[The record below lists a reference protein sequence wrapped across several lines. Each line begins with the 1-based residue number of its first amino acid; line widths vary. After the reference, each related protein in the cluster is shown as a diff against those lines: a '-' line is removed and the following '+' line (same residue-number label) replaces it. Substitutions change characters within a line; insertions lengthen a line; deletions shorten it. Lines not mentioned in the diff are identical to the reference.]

1 MKEPIWV
8 LRSVVD
14 AMHDAQ
20 LTEHGGAPGV
30 RDEGLLESALA
41 RPRNLH
47 AYGETDPCA
56 LAAAYAFGIARN
68 HPFVDG
74 NKRTAFLAAYVFLRV
89 NGLDFIADEVSVT
102 ISMMALAAGE
112 TTEAVFAGWLRSNTR
127 AAPAATP

>member
-1 MKEPIWV
+1 VNEPIWV

-20 LTEHGGAPGV
+20 LTEHGGASGV
-30 RDEGLLESALA
+30 RDEGLLDSALA

-47 AYGETDPCA
+47 AYGETDLCA
-56 LAAAYAFGIARN
+56 LGAAYAFGIARN

-89 NGLDFIADEVSVT
+89 NGLELTADEVGVT

-112 TTEAVFAGWLRSNTR
+112 TTEAAFAGWLRSNTR